1 MKKSGRYRAVGV
13 EVEKQTDSSGKVPRN
28 LLGITDQKE
37 LDRVENIALK
47 QAEDIFFKKLV
58 RGDKRFTAK
67 DICNMH
73 KVWLGKIYEW
83 AGQYRGVDLTKGNFR
98 FAHAKHIP
106 KLMGDF
112 EKDYL
117 AKHTPCTFDSREQ
130 IAQALAEVHVE
141 LILIHPFREGNGR
154 LARVLSTLMSL
165 QAGLPPLDFTSI
177 EKGKKKQE
185 YFRAVQ
191 VGLDKN
197 YEPMKEI
204 FGEIIGETLSRFEE
218 KGK

>member
-1 MKKSGRYRAVGV
+1 MRKSERYEAIGM
-13 EVEKQTDSSGKVPRN
+13 EVEKQVGSSGEIPKN
-28 LLGITDQKE
+28 LLRITDQKE
-37 LDRVENIALK
+37 LDQVENVALK
-47 QAEDIFFKKLV
+47 QAEDIFFRKLV
-58 RGDKRFTAK
+58 RGDKCFTTK

-73 KVWLGKIYEW
+73 KVWLGTIYEW
-83 AGQYRGVDLTKGNFR
+83 AGQYRSVDLTKGSFR

-106 KLMGDF
+106 KLMDDF

-117 AKHTPCTFDSREQ
+117 AKYTPCAFNLRKQ
-130 IAQALAEVHVE
+130 IVQALAEVHVE

-177 EKGKKKQE
+177 EKLKKKQE

-191 VGLDKN
+191 IGLDKN
-197 YEPMKEI
+197 YEPMKKI
-204 FGEIIGETLSRFEE
+204 FGEVIEETLSRFE
-218 KGK
+218 KKRK